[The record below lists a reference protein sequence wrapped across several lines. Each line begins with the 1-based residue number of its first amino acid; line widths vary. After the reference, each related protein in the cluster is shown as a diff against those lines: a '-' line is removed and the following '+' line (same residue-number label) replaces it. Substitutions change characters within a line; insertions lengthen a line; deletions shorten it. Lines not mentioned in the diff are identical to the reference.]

1 MPGWRLALTIVSSL
15 VLAAG
20 LHAPAALADGDPASD
35 VLVSQDVFLPQSETT
50 PSQLAEQLNALARQ
64 ADQAGQTL
72 KIALIA
78 TPTDLGSVN
87 SLYGQPANYARY
99 LSLELEFVTKA
110 PVLIVMPQGVG
121 FARAGKTIRAQQL
134 AGLSTQTRPNGLAE
148 TAITAIKRLDPH
160 LEPALPPKPRMPARP
175 PTKPQPAQPGASP
188 SVETSNAQTG
198 RGAPS
203 DSFGQVIADRFE
215 TGARKPI
222 VWAALAVTLALVA
235 LGGAGIYLASE
246 WATRR
251 RPRR

>member
-1 MPGWRLALTIVSSL
+1 VPRWRLALTIVSSS

-20 LHAPAALADGDPASD
+20 LYAPAALADGDPASD
-35 VLVSQDVFLPQSETT
+35 VLVSQDVFLPQSETI
-50 PSQLAEQLNALARQ
+50 PPQLAEQLNALARQ
-64 ADQAGQTL
+64 ADQAGHTL

-78 TPTDLGSVN
+78 TPADLGSVN

-110 PVLIVMPQGVG
+110 PILIVMPQGVG
-121 FARAGKTIRAQQL
+121 FARAGKTIPAQQL
-134 AGLSTQTRPNGLAE
+134 AGLSTQTGPNGLAE
-148 TAITAIKRLDPH
+148 TAISAVKRLERHLKPTVPPH
-160 LEPALPPKPRMPARP
+160 PRAQVRT
-175 PTKPQPAQPGASP
+175 PTKPQPTQRVATPP
-188 SVETSNAQTG
+188 TETSNALSGQG
-198 RGAPS
+198 RPS

-222 VWAALAVTLALVA
+222 VWAALGITLALVA

-251 RPRR
+251 RPRG